1 MVIKDTNN
9 KQDMLKLQQIGGDRI
24 YNIYSVSLDNAI
36 VVNNG
41 KAVLSVLLMGNKIVN
56 SQSIELILEYDN
68 LKTAQQIQLI
78 EELSKDIAKKY
89 HQIQEMTKINIDIC
103 KDIEGGLLND

>member
-9 KQDMLKLQQIGGDRI
+9 KQDILKLQQLGSDRI
-24 YNIYSVSLDNAI
+24 YDIYSVSLDNAI

-41 KAVLSVLLMGNKIVN
+41 KAVLSVLLMENNIVN
-56 SQSIELILEYDN
+56 SQSIGMILNYDN
-68 LKTAQQIQLI
+68 FKAAQNIQLI